1 MASDV
6 RFSSTTLNGYL
17 DTLNTRIGSGGKIRI
32 YSGTKPANAD
42 AALSGNT
49 VLAELALSATPFGA
63 ASSRAVTAATITN
76 DTSADATGT
85 ATFASFLTSAN
96 VRVLD
101 VTAGDAGD
109 SADLTLNTKSIVTGA
124 QVSITSFVLTLNL

>member
-6 RFSSTTLNGYL
+6 RFSTATLNGFL
-17 DTLNTRIGSGGKIRI
+17 DTINTRLGSGALLRF

-49 VLAELALSATPFGA
+49 VLAELALSATPFAA
-63 ASSRAVTAATITN
+63 ASSRSISANAISN

-85 ATFASFLTSAN
+85 CTFASFLTSGGT
-96 VRVLD
+96 RVVD
-101 VTAGDAGD
+101 VTVGT
-109 SADLTLNTKSIVTGA
+109 SASDIIVNTVSFVAGA
-124 QVSITSFVLTLNL
+124 QVSVSSMSITLSL